1 MKLLT
6 KTIVLATVLM
16 IGSGAFAQSPTS
28 PTAPASA
35 TRQRKATTDGAPQT
49 SPEVKPNS
57 DPVMTSD
64 PNVDKDKSKTSA
76 PPAANTDS
84 AQTANDVK
92 AKADPAITRDAAVDK
107 DKSKSTSTT
116 VTGGPFSEP
125 TPATVKPDTSKADK
139 ARKKDASKPLSEVSA
154 DGQTNRRDQD
164 AEAEAIVPYYN
175 NFFTT
180 YRLGPEDVISV
191 TVFGQDRYSKGN
203 IKIPPSGR
211 ISLALIPDGIFVNG
225 KTVDQVA
232 ELVKKRYDEFI
243 IDPQV
248 SVSLDQAGSYRYS
261 VIGDVAQPGI
271 KLMSRRL
278 SVTEALSEAGGVLQ
292 TGNRSRVFVLRR
304 QANGVLTPIP
314 VNVSAIYKGQAP
326 DSVYLVPGDQVVVP
340 GNKLKKLQTIMG
352 FTQVL
357 SFARMFTGGF

>member
-1 MKLLT
+1 MKLLIQ
-6 KTIVLATVLM
+6 TIVLATAL
-16 IGSGAFAQSPTS
+16 GLSASAFAQSNTS
-28 PTAPASA
+28 PANA
-35 TRQRKATTDGAPQT
+35 TRQRKATTEGVPQTAPQT
-49 SPEVKPNS
+49 PAEVKPNI
-57 DPVMTSD
+57 DQAT
-64 PNVDKDKSKTSA
+64 KT
-76 PPAANTDS
+76 
-84 AQTANDVK
+84 
-92 AKADPAITRDAAVDK
+92 DAAMDQAPSKALAAPVITADQRSK
-107 DKSKSTSTT
+107 D
-116 VTGGPFSEP
+116 GPFSEP
-125 TPATVKPDTSKADK
+125 TPVPVTPGTKKDDK
-139 ARKKDASKPLSEVSA
+139 AKTKEAGKQLAEVTADA
-154 DGQTNRRDQD
+154 QTNRRDQA
-164 AEAEAIVPYYN
+164 AEEEAIVPYYN

-180 YRLGPEDVISV
+180 YRLGPEDVVSV
-191 TVFGQDRYSKGN
+191 TVFGQERYSKGN

-232 ELVKKRYDEFI
+232 ELIKKRYDEYI

-292 TGNRSRVFVLRR
+292 TGNRSKVFVLRR
-304 QANGVLTPIP
+304 QANGVLSPIP

-340 GNKLKKLQTIMG
+340 GNTLKKLQTIMG

-357 SFARMFTGGF
+357 TFARLFTGGF

>member
-6 KTIVLATVLM
+6 QTIALTLVLTFAAGT
-16 IGSGAFAQSPTS
+16 FAQSPIN
-28 PTAPASA
+28 A
-35 TRQRKATTDGAPQT
+35 TRQRKATGDAPQT
-49 SPEVKPNS
+49 AAEVKPS
-57 DPVMTSD
+57 TDPAMTSD
-64 PNVDKDKSKTSA
+64 APVDKDKSK
-76 PPAANTDS
+76 P
-84 AQTANDVK
+84 
-92 AKADPAITRDAAVDK
+92 AKAD
-107 DKSKSTSTT
+107 
-116 VTGGPFSEP
+116 GPFSEP
-125 TPATVKPDTSKADK
+125 TPATATPVTAKGDK
-139 ARKKDASKPLSEVSA
+139 AKSKEPGKPLAEVTA
-154 DGQTNRRDQD
+154 DAQTNRRDQ
-164 AEAEAIVPYYN
+164 ASEEESIIPYYN

-191 TVFGQDRYSKGN
+191 TVFGQDRYSKGG
-203 IKIPPSGR
+203 ITVPPSGR

-248 SVSLDQAGSYRYS
+248 SVSLDRAGSYRYS

-292 TGNRSRVFVLRR
+292 TGNRSKVFVLRR
-304 QANGVLTPIP
+304 QANGTLTPIP

-340 GNKLKKLQTIMG
+340 GNTLKKLQTIMG

-357 SFARMFTGGF
+357 TFARLFTGGL